1 MPSDY
6 TQSADNYYYDNGVD
20 GDQSVFQRMQDIY
33 EENSSQWLQYMY
45 EGDIDT
51 RMYSGDQEA
60 IYSYIGQT
68 YQYYKR
74 NQVSFNKLR
83 PIINMTS
90 GYQRKTR
97 KTSVI
102 IPQEPADQM
111 GADQLSASLL
121 WSMQRANTF
130 PLISQAFENS
140 CISGINLMS
149 TWMDWNTDPVN
160 GDIKSSVWAYNS
172 FLMDPYFKKLTLED
186 CNYIW
191 TRKWVT
197 KDQAKIMLPKRE
209 REIDSLKNNGSR
221 DAKFPYQPESLNYKE
236 RGLLT
241 LDEFWYRD
249 TRKQKMLLDRNTGE
263 MHKWRGEKENLER
276 FLSQYPQV
284 TTINQLIPTVR
295 YAVVI
300 NDRVMVDGP
309 NPYNIDKYPFVPF
322 VCYFHPEIPYFPQ
335 RIQGMIRNLRDAQW
349 TYNRRMRLNLD
360 HLEAG
365 ISRGV
370 KFIEDSLVDPEDAF
384 LSGAGR
390 ALAIKKGHSLDEV
403 QELQPPQ
410 IPPSWFQEIEKLD
423 SDIMK
428 IAGVNEELM
437 GSADDD
443 KAGILS
449 MLRQG
454 AGLTTLQPIFDNL
467 DQSQKLLAQ
476 LYIDLMQN
484 NWEAGKF
491 QRILNEEPDPLIV
504 SKYFSKFDIQVID
517 GALTPTQQTMEFKQL
532 MEMIQAQILPN
543 SPEVFEILM
552 KTAPLQ
558 NKKDLIEAMQKSQ
571 ESQAQQAQQQSQL
584 AMQELQAKTNLAN
597 ARAEADRGLGI
608 ERISRVEENRALAV
622 ERMEEA
628 KKDRELADLNKA
640 KAIKE
645 LTEIDLNQIQ
655 KAIALLQAIQ
665 NMQASDEQR
674 ANPLESGS
682 NSLGAI

>member
-6 TQSADNYYYDNGVD
+6 TQSAQNYYYDNGVD
-20 GDQSVFQRMQDIY
+20 GDTFIRQRMEDIY
-33 EENSSQWLQYMY
+33 EQNSSQWLQYMY

-51 RMYSGDQEA
+51 RMYSGDAEA
-60 IYSYIGQT
+60 IYTYIGQT

-74 NQVSFNKLR
+74 NQVNFNKLR
-83 PIINMTS
+83 SIINMIS
-90 GYQRKTR
+90 GHQRKTR

-102 IPQEPADQM
+102 IPQEPQDQL

-121 WSMQRANTF
+121 WSMQRANSF
-130 PLISQAFENS
+130 GLISQAFENA
-140 CISGINLMS
+140 CITGINLMS
-149 TWMDWNTDPVN
+149 TWMDYTNDPVN

-172 FLMDPYFKKLTLED
+172 FLMDPYFKKLNLED
-186 CNYIW
+186 CRYIW

-197 KDQAKIMLPKRE
+197 KDQAKIMLPMRAK
-209 REIDSLKNNGSR
+209 EIESLSSAGTR
-221 DAKFPYQPESLNYKE
+221 DGKFPYQPESLNYQQM
-236 RGLLT
+236 GLMT
-241 LDEFWYRD
+241 LDEFWYKD
-249 TRKQKMLLDRNTGE
+249 ARKEKMLLDQISGE
-263 MHKWRGEKENLER
+263 TYKWRGPKDNLDR
-276 FLSQYPQV
+276 FLKTYPQV
-284 TTINQLIPTVR
+284 KMIEQIIPTVR

-300 NDRVMVDGP
+300 NDKVMIDGP

-335 RIQGMIRNLRDAQW
+335 RIQGVIRNLRDAQW
-349 TYNRRMRLNLD
+349 SYNRRMRLNLD
-360 HLEAG
+360 QLEAG
-365 ISRGV
+365 ISRGI
-370 KFIEDSLVDPEDAF
+370 KYIEDSLVDPEDAF
-384 LSGAGR
+384 LSGPGR
-390 ALAIKKGHSLDEV
+390 ALAVKRGHSLDEV

-467 DQSQKLLAQ
+467 DQSQKHLAQ

-491 QRILNEEPDPLIV
+491 TRILNEEPDPLIV
-504 SKYFSKFDIQVID
+504 SKYFSKFDIQIVD
-517 GALTPTQQTMEFKQL
+517 GALTPTQQVMEFKQL
-532 MEMIQAQILPN
+532 LEMIQAQILPN

-558 NKKDLIEAMQKSQ
+558 NKKDLIEAMAKQQ
-571 ESQAQQAQQQSQL
+571 QAAAQQQQQQTQVAL
-584 AMQELQAKTNLAN
+584 EELKAKANLAN
-597 ARAEADRGLGI
+597 ARAEADRGLGV

-628 KKDRELADLNKA
+628 KKDKELADLHKA

-645 LTEIDLNQIQ
+645 LTDVDLNQIQ

-665 NMQASDEQR
+665 NMQSAE
-674 ANPLESGS
+674 
-682 NSLGAI
+682 NSTEIEETSRKTVEK

>member
-6 TQSADNYYYDNGVD
+6 TQSTDNYYYDNGVD
-20 GDQSVFQRMQDIY
+20 GDQSIRQRMEDIY

-51 RMYSGDQEA
+51 RMYSGDTEA

-74 NQVSFNKLR
+74 NQINFNKLR
-83 PIINMTS
+83 SIINMVS

-140 CISGINLMS
+140 CITGINLMS
-149 TWMDWNTDPVN
+149 TWMDWTSDPVN

-172 FLMDPYFKKLTLED
+172 FLMDPYFKKLSLDD

-209 REIDSLKNNGSR
+209 REIDSLSSSGSR
-221 DAKFPYQPESLNYKE
+221 DAKFPYQPESLNYQE

-249 TRKQKMLLDRNTGE
+249 ARKEKMLLDRNTGE
-263 MHKWRGEKENLER
+263 THKWRGKKENLDR
-276 FLSQYPQV
+276 FLAQYPQV
-284 TTINQLIPTVR
+284 TTINQIIPTVR

-300 NDRVMVDGP
+300 NDKVMVDGP

-360 HLEAG
+360 QLEAG

-476 LYIDLMQN
+476 IYIDLMQN

-491 QRILNEEPDPLIV
+491 QRILNDEPDPLIV
-504 SKYFSKFDIQVID
+504 SKYFSKFDIQIID

-532 MEMIQAQILPN
+532 LEMIQAQILPN

-558 NKKDLIEAMQKSQ
+558 NKKDLIEAMAKQ
-571 ESQAQQAQQQSQL
+571 QQAAAEQQQQQSQL
-584 AMQELQAKTNLAN
+584 AMEELQAKANLAN
-597 ARAEADRGLGI
+597 ARAEADRGLGV

-665 NMQASDEQR
+665 NMQAGEQQ
-674 ANPLESGS
+674 ATESEEVGRES
-682 NSLGAI
+682 VENI